1 MTDFVREIDAR
12 YPTHEDVDA
21 ILEEARRMRAR
32 AMRDG
37 ATSFWSMLQ
46 RVVAIKPTP
55 AKTSHA

>member
-37 ATSFWSMLQ
+37 AASFWSMLQ